1 MNSCPEWLSTMQG
14 PLVIETTCLAPLVIR
29 AHLSFKQPAFLS
41 CCKLKN
47 SKSGH
52 WPPTLPRAGALA
64 GPIAGDPSL
73 LPRGDSTP
81 TLDPSSTTSLPST
94 QAAGHPWWGLGGP
107 RVGSSVGPPRWCL
120 DGHPWWGL
128 GGLPCWPPQS
138 GGSPATRQQ
147 VRRATCWRPVG
158 HPQLQH
164 LPLEALEG
172 EFFFPF

>member
-81 TLDPSSTTSLPST
+81 HPRPLPDNQPAVHPSCRAPLVGPRRPQGWLAGRATKVVPRQAPLVGPRRPPLPASLEWWLVGH
-94 QAAGHPWWGLGGP
+94 QAAGSPGNL
-107 RVGSSVGPPRWCL
+107 L
-120 DGHPWWGL
+120 EA
-128 GGLPCWPPQS
+128 CWPP
-138 GGSPATRQQ
+138 PAAAPASRGA
-147 VRRATCWRPVG
+147 RR
-158 HPQLQH
+158 
-164 LPLEALEG
+164 
-172 EFFFPF
+172 